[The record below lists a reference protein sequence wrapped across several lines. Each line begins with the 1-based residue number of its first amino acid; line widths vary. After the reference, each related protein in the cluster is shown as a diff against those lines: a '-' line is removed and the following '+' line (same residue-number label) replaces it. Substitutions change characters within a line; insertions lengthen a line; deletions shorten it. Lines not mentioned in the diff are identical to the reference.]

1 MVRDI
6 VSGTV
11 GRDIWALSIS
21 NHLIIKEGE
30 VRVTR

>member
-6 VSGTV
+6 VSETA

-21 NHLIIKEGE
+21 NHLMITERG
-30 VRVTR
+30 VRATK